1 MLSNH
6 HIMISSIQ
14 SKIYSFIFRV
24 STRRQG
30 KFSLL
35 KSDMQDLNTIVELS
49 HEFGTLGF
57 DFTD

>member
-1 MLSNH
+1 
-6 HIMISSIQ
+6 MISSIQ

-35 KSDMQDLNTIVELS
+35 KSEMEDLNTIVELS